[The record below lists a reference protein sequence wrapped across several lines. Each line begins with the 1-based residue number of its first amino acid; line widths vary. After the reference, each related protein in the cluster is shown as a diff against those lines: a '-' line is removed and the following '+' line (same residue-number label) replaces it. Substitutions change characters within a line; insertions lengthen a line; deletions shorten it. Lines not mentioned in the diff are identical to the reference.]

1 MSTHSKAAKRFVAD
15 AERMAWHDK
24 ALYAVREK
32 RDRMMMTV
40 PEWEELRRRSS
51 EIKRHTLSRLGHYL
65 CEFERNASANGMT
78 VHWAKDAAEMNEI
91 VWQLVREH
99 GGTNLI
105 KSKSMLSEECGLTP
119 YLHERGIDAVESD
132 LGERIMQLLH
142 RPPSHIVLP
151 AIAVRREEVGAL
163 FEREMGTEPGNSDP
177 TYLTHAARR
186 ALRPKFLGADISMT
200 GVNFAVASSVIK
212 HTIHGD
218 ANITDDVSSIRNLMN
233 MNYDI
238 RR

>member
-151 AIAVRREEVGAL
+151 AIAVL
-163 FEREMGTEPGNSDP
+163 FSSARWAPNRATAIPP
-177 TYLTHAARR
+177 T
-186 ALRPKFLGADISMT
+186 
-200 GVNFAVASSVIK
+200 
-212 HTIHGD
+212 
-218 ANITDDVSSIRNLMN
+218 
-233 MNYDI
+233 
-238 RR
+238 